1 MNEKTNL
8 AGKVALVTGASKGLG
23 KALSLELARRGARV
37 VMVARG
43 EAALEEAAAA
53 VRRETGAVAV
63 PLALDVADKNA
74 THVIAAMAAELGGEV
89 DILVH
94 NASAL
99 GPLPMPL
106 LLDLD
111 CEDLSSVLETNLV
124 GPFRL
129 TKAVAGS
136 MALRERGTIV
146 FLSSDAAVNA
156 YPGWGAYGLSKAA
169 ADHMARTLAV
179 ELEAHGVR
187 SFSVD
192 PTDMDTEMHALA
204 LPDADRSTLAK
215 PAHVASVIADMIE
228 RPEWARSGERFTAN
242 SASPVAVGEA
252 R

>member
-1 MNEKTNL
+1 MEKERSLT
-8 AGKVALVTGASKGLG
+8 GKVALITGASKGLG
-23 KALSLELARRGARV
+23 KALSLELGRRGARL
-37 VMVARG
+37 VMVARD
-43 EAALEEAAAA
+43 EAALSAAAA
-53 VRRETGAVAV
+53 EVRRETGAVAV
-63 PLALDVADKNA
+63 PLAFDVADKNA

-89 DILVH
+89 DVLVH

-99 GPLPMPL
+99 GPTPMPL
-106 LLDLD
+106 LFDLE
-111 CEDLSSVLETNLV
+111 CEDLAHVLETNVV

-204 LPDADRSTLAK
+204 LPDADRSTLAR
-215 PAHVASVIADMIE
+215 PEAIASVIADMIE
-228 RPEWARSGERFTAN
+228 RPDRAKSGERLNAGSW
-242 SASPVAVGEA
+242 SAV
-252 R
+252 

>member
-1 MNEKTNL
+1 MNEETTL
-8 AGKVALVTGASKGLG
+8 TGKVALITGASKGLG
-23 KALSLELARRGARV
+23 KALSLELGRRGARL

-43 EAALEEAAAA
+43 ESALDRAAAE

-63 PLALDVADKNA
+63 PLAFDVADKHA

-89 DILVH
+89 DVLVH

-106 LLDLD
+106 LFDLD
-111 CEDLSSVLETNLV
+111 CEDLAAVLETNVV

-136 MALRERGTIV
+136 MALRQRGTIV

-179 ELEAHGVR
+179 ELETHGVR

-204 LPDADRSTLAK
+204 LPESDPSTLAR
-215 PAHVASVIADMIE
+215 PEAIARVIADMIE
-228 RPEWARSGERFTAN
+228 RPERAKSGERLNAAHW
-242 SASPVAVGEA
+242 SGA
-252 R
+252 

>member
-1 MNEKTNL
+1 MNEKSRL

-43 EAALEEAAAA
+43 EAALEEAAAE

-63 PLALDVADKNA
+63 PLAFDVADKNA

-99 GPLPMPL
+99 GPVPMPL

-111 CEDLSSVLETNLV
+111 CEDLAGVLETNVV

-136 MALRERGTIV
+136 MALRQRGTIV

-179 ELEAHGVR
+179 ELEGHGVR

-215 PAHVASVIADMIE
+215 PAQIASVIADMIE
-228 RPEWARSGERFTAN
+228 RPERAKSGERLNAGS
-242 SASPVAVGEA
+242 SAVAVGEA